1 MLNYFKICDIFRK
14 YLPLILYHVF
24 KSKSSE
30 ISLRPRSFFRKVL
43 LDRKATIR
51 YNIGIGGKHMRISR
65 QHEILK
71 SLTDSQLDKLMDIM
85 YLFNFNV
92 SQALVFGYEDIMAA

>member
-1 MLNYFKICDIFRK
+1 MRT
-14 YLPLILYHVF
+14 
-24 KSKSSE
+24 SK
-30 ISLRPRSFFRKVL
+30 
-43 LDRKATIR
+43 
-51 YNIGIGGKHMRISR
+51 

-92 SQALVFGYEDIMAA
+92 SQALVFGYEDIMVA